1 MQTMPTFVGLKAAS
15 STIATRQ
22 VSVTLPRSSRQQ
34 LAVKAS
40 VMAEPATIDVKNL
53 DGSSAGSAALSLR
66 VADNETSKGLVHR
79 YLVMVRQNARRVS
92 ILLKEISGSGG
103 SRLRNLLLQGS
114 CITLYATITQLV
126 LAALIRR
133 TQIKLTSY
141 LFPSYHLFRVP
152 LVL

>member
-22 VSVTLPRSSRQQ
+22 ASVTLPRNSRQQ

-92 ILLKEISGSGG
+92 KTIFSAAAVVALFFGG
-103 SRLRNLLLQGS
+103 GN
-114 CITLYATITQLV
+114 
-126 LAALIRR
+126 
-133 TQIKLTSY
+133 
-141 LFPSYHLFRVP
+141 
-152 LVL
+152 

>member
-1 MQTMPTFVGLKAAS
+1 MPAFVGLKAAS
-15 STIATRQ
+15 SVIATRKA
-22 VSVTLPRSSRQQ
+22 SVTLIRSSRQQ

-114 CITLYATITQLV
+114 RITLYATITQLV
-126 LAALIRR
+126 LAAMILH

>member
-79 YLVMVRQNARRVS
+79 YLVLVRQNARRVS
-92 ILLKEISGSGG
+92 IIIFSA
-103 SRLRNLLLQGS
+103 
-114 CITLYATITQLV
+114 AT
-126 LAALIRR
+126 
-133 TQIKLTSY
+133 
-141 LFPSYHLFRVP
+141 
-152 LVL
+152 